1 MNAHDS
7 TRSSQASERRP
18 AVAGSAGRT
27 PWWSRMMPVAW
38 TVSIAR
44 QTQSQ
49 NLNGGYPE
57 PPDDRKACLDGP
69 GQRLSR
75 EAASHVSDAG
85 LATAGDRLGTTQ
97 PPGAEVTL
105 TIGRCHSLIIP

>member
-1 MNAHDS
+1 
-7 TRSSQASERRP
+7 
-18 AVAGSAGRT
+18 
-27 PWWSRMMPVAW
+27 MMPVAW

-44 QTQSQ
+44 QTRSR
-49 NLNGGYPE
+49 NLHGGYPE
-57 PPDDRKACLDGP
+57 LLGDLKVCVAGP

-75 EAASHVSDAG
+75 EVASHVSDAS
-85 LATAGDRLGTTQ
+85 LATTGDRLGTTQ